1 MTMLPG
7 RLAWAAL
14 LVSMVSPQE
23 SQANPLGDIV
33 DGLIVD
39 WMTHEVAEQA
49 MVEYRD
55 CGIYFAVIGQLHA
68 AQGNTASAESYDA
81 MAARALAY
89 GMAFS
94 DAIKEEEAVFAN
106 HVQER
111 AEIDMQSLIAREI
124 SMEDYVSR
132 YEPLCVEKIEDVE
145 SGLETAYDNAFSW
158 LLEE

>member
-1 MTMLPG
+1 MTMLSG
-7 RLAWAAL
+7 RLAWATL
-14 LVSMVSPQE
+14 LVSMVSPQVSE
-23 SQANPLGDIV
+23 ANPLGDIV

-81 MAARALAY
+81 MAGKALAC

-94 DAIKEEEAVFAN
+94 EAIGQDEAVFAA

-111 AEIDMQSLIAREI
+111 AGIDVQSLIDRQI
-124 SMEDYVSR
+124 SMEDYVSGH
-132 YEPLCVEKIEDVE
+132 EPLCVEKIEDVE
-145 SGLETAYDNAFSW
+145 SGLETAYENAFSW
-158 LLEE
+158 LLDE